1 MPFTTILLSAIADVR
16 HALRLWRRSPAQ
28 AAVAICSLAI
38 TIGITG
44 VVFTALK
51 NVLIEPL
58 PYRDS
63 HQLVVLRSEGRVANW
78 VNWFDMRDVTRRNR
92 TLASLGV
99 YHYSLFNLKGDSQ
112 NAPQALYGLYVSASL
127 FPTLGVTPLI
137 GRNILP
143 EENQLGRE
151 HEVILSYGLWARR
164 FNSDR
169 NVIGRSLVANGYS
182 YTIIGVMPP
191 GFDFPLRLAT
201 TVRTPSRYM
210 EFWAPLAVNP
220 AKIDRDGTNYGAVA
234 RLRPGV
240 TLAQTAQDLAS
251 IAASLAREYPLS
263 NKSIKKDR
271 TIEPLSLETQTFGRV
286 RPALLMLMA
295 AAAMFMLIGC
305 SNVANLLLARALGRQ
320 REIAIRLAL
329 GARRSRLVRQL
340 ITESCVLAIA
350 GGFCGYLLTIA
361 AWKLLP
367 VIVPSTIPRLD
378 TTHVDGTI
386 FAFTLLVSVLNGLLF
401 GIVPAFRTTASHEFN
416 SRGSIGPAR
425 NSLRGAFVV
434 SEMAITMMLVIAGG
448 LLVSNFVRL
457 LNVDVGFQPGH
468 VLASIIVPQGD
479 AYKTPEQRAPLY
491 RRILSAARTLPGVES
506 AGTVDALPFSGE
518 NNGASLRTGDP
529 GEPAQGPATNAE
541 LDRVSAGYL
550 QTIGVRLLQGRWF
563 REEDE
568 AHASN
573 TAIVDEGA
581 ARRFW
586 PQQDPIGKRLC
597 IDCVEGHPQNWKQVI
612 GVVNSIRHYSLEAV
626 PDPEV
631 YIADASMESAQFLV
645 VRTRGRSADLA
656 GPVRKMVASLDPNV
670 PVYLSAEMTSLVG
683 DTISDRRF
691 AMALLAITGI
701 LALALAAA
709 GVYAVVSYATS
720 RRTQEIG
727 IRMALGATRGNVQNL
742 VLREGMR
749 MAVAGVAIGLIAAL
763 IAIQL
768 LRGVLAGLGEAQTAT
783 VLFAV
788 FLVTFTALV
797 ACVIPARRA
806 ARVDPMTAL
815 RNE

>member
-1 MPFTTILLSAIADVR
+1 MLLSAAADVR
-16 HALRLWRRSPAQ
+16 HSLRLWRRSPAL

-51 NVLIEPL
+51 SVLIEPL
-58 PYRDS
+58 PYHDS
-63 HQLVVLRSEGRVANW
+63 HELVVLRSEGRVANW
-78 VNWFDMRDVTRRNR
+78 VNWFDMQDVARRNR
-92 TLASLGV
+92 TLAALGV
-99 YHYSLFNLKGDSQ
+99 YHYALFNLKGDSE
-112 NAPQALYGLYVSASL
+112 NAPQALYGLYVSSSL
-127 FPTLGVTPLI
+127 FSTLGVTPLI

-143 EENQLGRE
+143 EENQTGRE

-182 YTIIGVMPP
+182 YNIIGVMPP

-210 EFWAPLAVNP
+210 EFWAPLAVDP
-220 AKIDRDGTNYGAVA
+220 ANSGRQGTGYGAVA

-240 TLAQTAQDLAS
+240 TRAQAAQDLSS

-263 NKSIKKDR
+263 NKDR
-271 TIEPLSLETQTFGRV
+271 PMEPIALETQVFGRA
-286 RPALLMLMA
+286 RPALPILMA

-305 SNVANLLLARALGRQ
+305 SNVANLLLARSVGRQ
-320 REIAIRLAL
+320 REIAIRLVL

-340 ITESCVLAIA
+340 VTESCVLAIA
-350 GGFCGYLLTIA
+350 GGVSGYLLTIA

-378 TTHVDGTI
+378 TTRVDGSI
-386 FAFTLLVSVLNGLLF
+386 FAFTLLVSILNGLLF
-401 GIVPAFRTTASHEFN
+401 GIVPAFRSTASHEFN
-416 SRGSIGPAR
+416 SRGSIGFAR
-425 NSLRGAFVV
+425 NGLRSAFVV
-434 SEMAITMMLVIAGG
+434 SEMAITMVLVILGG
-448 LLVSNFVRL
+448 LLVSSFVRL
-457 LNVDVGFQPGH
+457 LNVDVGFQPSH

-479 AYKTPEQRAPLY
+479 ASKTPEQRAPLY
-491 RRILSAARTLPGVES
+491 RTILTAARSLPGVES

-518 NNGASLRTGDP
+518 NNGASVRTGDP
-529 GEPAQGPATNAE
+529 GEPAQSPSTNAE

-550 QTIGVRLLQGRWF
+550 ETMGVRLLQGRWF
-563 REEDE
+563 RAEDE
-568 AHASN
+568 ASGSS

-581 ARRFW
+581 ARLFW
-586 PQQDPIGKRLC
+586 PSQDPIGKRLC
-597 IDCVEGHPQNWKQVI
+597 IDCAAGQPQNWKQVV
-612 GVVNSIRHYSLEAV
+612 GVVNSIRHYSLEAA

-631 YIADASMESAQFLV
+631 YVADRSMESAQFLV
-645 VRTRGRSADLA
+645 LRTRGHAGELA

-670 PVYLSAEMTSLVG
+670 PVYLSAEMTALVG

-691 AMALLAITGI
+691 TMALLAITGI
-701 LALALAAA
+701 LALILAAA

-749 MAVAGVAIGLIAAL
+749 MAMAGVGIGLITAL
-763 IAIQL
+763 IAIRL
-768 LRGVLAGLGEAQTAT
+768 LRGVLIGVGGAQTAT

-788 FLVTFTALV
+788 FLVTATALA
-797 ACVIPARRA
+797 ACSIPARRA
-806 ARVDPMTAL
+806 ASVDPMTAL